1 MMHPTGHLTKW
12 LCCGCLILAMG
23 GFGLCG
29 MQTRDATNNVTG
41 IWKMSLSG
49 VSFSTESD
57 MPDQY
62 QLSDEM
68 MLFQYGQ
75 AIFGYIGFMPVC
87 LIKADDKTTRPHPS
101 TFVEGFT
108 ANGRIWL
115 FASEGLGKERLSPLY
130 ISIVGRVEDFDTIVA
145 EFILM
150 QFDYS
155 FHDDF
160 DKRLLISEGIGATGA
175 FRAWKQDEMILLPDK

>member
-1 MMHPTGHLTKW
+1 MHPTGHLTKW

-57 MPDQY
+57 MPDHY
-62 QLSDEM
+62 QMSSEM
-68 MLFQYGQ
+68 MLFQHGNT
-75 AIFGYIGFMPVC
+75 IFGYIGFLPH
-87 LIKADDKTTRPHPS
+87 LPIKADDKTTRPRIDS
-101 TFVEGFT
+101 MLEGFT

-115 FASEGLGKERLSPLY
+115 YASAGIGKERISPLY

-150 QFDYS
+150 RFEYDINTL
-155 FHDDF
+155 D
-160 DKRLLISEGIGATGA
+160 DKRPPLSEGVGATGA
-175 FRAWKQDEMILLPDK
+175 FRAWKQDEMILVPDK

>member
-1 MMHPTGHLTKW
+1 MHPTGHLTKW

-29 MQTRDATNNVTG
+29 MQTRDATDNVTG

-49 VSFSTESD
+49 ISFSTESD
-57 MPDQY
+57 MPDHY
-62 QLSDEM
+62 QMSDEM
-68 MLFQYGQ
+68 MLFQYGHT
-75 AIFGYIGFMPVC
+75 IFGYIGFLPHFP
-87 LIKADDKTTRPHPS
+87 IKAGEKTTLPRPS

-115 FASEGLGKERLSPLY
+115 YASEGLDKEYLSPLY

-155 FHDDF
+155 FNGDI

-175 FRAWKQDEMILLPDK
+175 FRAWKQDEMILVPGK